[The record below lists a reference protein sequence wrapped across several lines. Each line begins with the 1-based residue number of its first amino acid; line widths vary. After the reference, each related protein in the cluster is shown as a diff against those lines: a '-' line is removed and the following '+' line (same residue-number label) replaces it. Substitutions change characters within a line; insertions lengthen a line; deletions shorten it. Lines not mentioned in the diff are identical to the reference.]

1 MIGSAVAVRLEPSN
15 RDFWLL
21 VPLSFAGTLLVTGA
35 LLALNV
41 RAATLVATAIHALLF
56 VVCAVAVLFS
66 LLLFVT
72 IIFFGTAL
80 VLFPPF
86 FLLAMNSFSVLKRYA
101 AERNARR
108 SQNADMAPQRP

>member
-1 MIGSAVAVRLEPSN
+1 MIFSAIAVRLEPSN

-21 VPLSFAGTLLVTGA
+21 VPLSLAGTLLVTGA

-41 RAATLVATAIHALLF
+41 RAATMLATAIHALLF
-56 VVCAVAVLFS
+56 LCCALVVLFS
-66 LLLFVT
+66 LFLFVT
-72 IIFFGTAL
+72 IIFFGMAL

-86 FLLAMNSFSVLKRYA
+86 LLLTMNSFVTLRRFA

-108 SQNADMAPQRP
+108 SQDGDMAPQRS